1 MGKRIRLQRLGR
13 HSDRADL
20 EVSCAIL
27 DVMQG
32 ADIELRVIVD
42 CGAYTEHEGDNERI
56 VGPDLTPL
64 KDGRRID
71 AVLVTHA
78 HHDHMGCLP
87 ALVPFLAADAK
98 FHMTLPTAM
107 AIRHTYRMELDSRS
121 RKQPQVKPYSPAHV
135 REVERRIREILTAG
149 EHFVTSGQTAWV
161 WPAGH
166 ISGACSFT
174 LPIGGKLVHFTGDRC
189 DHDQPGVLGAPAL
202 PDAWRPQI
210 VAGSDCTYGGA
221 TVGQPNWRSEMD
233 RAAELCSRALADDRR
248 VMFYAFSLHRGGA
261 LAHELQRLGLAEDY
275 LVYLDGSAAA
285 FAKMFTTGRH
295 SWCDRDRPFIIDRV
309 NLIDDRRYRERVR
322 DQSGGYV
329 IIAPPG
335 MGGPGGIGTWW
346 RRELLADP
354 DAVVAFTGYVAAGTD
369 GEKILQAAAE
379 REANGG
385 VPRITFRE
393 TDIRGRDIDVTLP
406 LRCQVEHFRL
416 GGHNDRAGTVQW
428 FRDVR
433 PEIAVLSHGS
443 PDSLASVEAELKG
456 SIGRL
461 VRADLEPVVE
471 IDL

>member
-13 HSDRADL
+13 HSDQDDL

-32 ADIELRVIVD
+32 TDIEVRLVVD
-42 CGAYTEHEGDNERI
+42 CGASAEHDGDVERI

-64 KDGRRID
+64 RDGRPVD

-98 FHMTLPTAM
+98 FFMTRPTAM
-107 AIRHTYRMELDSRS
+107 AVRHTYRMELDTKSR
-121 RKQPQVKPYSPAHV
+121 RPAQIKPYSPAHV
-135 REVERRIREILTAG
+135 REVERRIAEIASVG
-149 EHFVTSGQTAWV
+149 EHPVAPGQTALV

-166 ISGACSFT
+166 ISGACSYT
-174 LPIGGKLVHFTGDRC
+174 LPIGGRLVHFSGDRC
-189 DHDQPGVLGAPAL
+189 DHDQPGVLGASSL

-221 TVGQPNWRSEMD
+221 VGGQPDWRSEMD
-233 RAAELCSRALADDRR
+233 RAADLCRQALADDRR
-248 VMFYAFSLHRGGA
+248 VLFYTFSLHRGGA
-261 LAHELQRLGLAEDY
+261 LAHELQRLGLADDY

-285 FAKMFTTGRH
+285 FAKMFATGRH
-295 SWCDRDRPFIIDRV
+295 AWCNRDRPFIIDRV
-309 NLIDDRRYRERVR
+309 NLIEDRRYRERVR
-322 DQSGGYV
+322 DQAGGYV

-346 RRELLADP
+346 RRELLPDA
-354 DAVVAFTGYVAAGTD
+354 DAVVAFTGYVASGTD
-369 GEKILQAAAE
+369 GEKILKADAE
-379 REANGG
+379 RKASGG
-385 VPRITFRE
+385 VPRLTFRE
-393 TDIRGRDIDVTLP
+393 TDIRGRYVDVNLP

-416 GGHNDRAGTVQW
+416 GGHNDRAGSIRW
-428 FRDVR
+428 FRDLR

-443 PDSLASVEAELKG
+443 PASLASVEAELKG

-461 VRADLEPVVE
+461 IRADLEPVVE